1 MMGSGC
7 QKDVSGLAAEVP
19 FCEFRESGWQPFP
32 YLIMEELP
40 MISHL
45 AVLAHGFDLASPADS
60 LTLRKYAA

>member
-1 MMGSGC
+1 MAGY
-7 QKDVSGLAAEVP
+7 K
-19 FCEFRESGWQPFP
+19 RQPFP